1 VSDLVRYAAVSVRA
15 YAAALPWFAPGLI
28 LSFAIGLPLSGP
40 VRRMLRTRRSVS
52 YLLIVSL
59 GAILAATLPPGA
71 AGFDRIGAG
80 IGACDLE
87 RRGLATAH
95 DYLSVS
101 EVSLNVLLFIP
112 LGLAIAL
119 LPWSRRTLAVAGAA
133 FALPFVIELAQLAVP
148 ILGRE
153 CQSGD
158 VIDNLLG
165 LVLGLV
171 SGAITVALARLATS
185 GS

>member
-1 VSDLVRYAAVSVRA
+1 VSDLVRSATDSVRA

-28 LSFAIGLPLSGP
+28 LSVVIGLPLSGP
-40 VRRMLRTRRSVS
+40 VARMLRTQRSVA

-59 GAILAATLPPGA
+59 GAIFAATLPPGP
-71 AGFDRIGAG
+71 AGFDRIGAV
-80 IGACDLE
+80 IGACDFE

-112 LGLAIAL
+112 LGFAIAL
-119 LPWSRRTLAVAGAA
+119 LPWSRRTFAVGAAA
-133 FALPFVIELAQLAVP
+133 FALPLAIEAAQLVVP
-148 ILGRE
+148 VLGRA

-171 SGAITVALARLATS
+171 VGATAVALARVARI

>member
-1 VSDLVRYAAVSVRA
+1 VSDLVRYAIGSVRA

-28 LSFAIGLPLSGP
+28 LSFAVGLPLSGP
-40 VRRMLRTRRSVS
+40 VSRVLRTRRSVA

-59 GAILAATLPPGA
+59 GAIVAATLPPGP
-71 AGFDRIGAG
+71 AGFDRIGTA

-112 LGLAIAL
+112 LGVAVAL
-119 LPWSRRTLAVAGAA
+119 LPWSRRTIVVAAAA
-133 FALPFVIELAQLAVP
+133 FALPVAIEAAQLVVP
-148 ILGRE
+148 FLGRQ

-165 LVLGLV
+165 LVVGLV
-171 SGAITVALARLATS
+171 VGAVSVALRRLATS